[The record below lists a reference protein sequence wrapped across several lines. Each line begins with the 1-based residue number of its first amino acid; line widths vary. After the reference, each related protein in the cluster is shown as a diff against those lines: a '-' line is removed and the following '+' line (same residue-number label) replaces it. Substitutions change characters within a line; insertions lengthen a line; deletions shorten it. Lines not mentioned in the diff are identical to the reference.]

1 MQSPHIHLTDRSN
14 SWQFCNEEWWTPTR
28 GARLP
33 QGEDSLLARC
43 SALLA
48 VRPGAVICSCTSA
61 AVWGCAVAPLDT
73 PIRAALPHSC
83 NGLRRERHRR
93 MRRALGPED
102 ITEHLGLTITTPER
116 TFVDIAEDVSLGL
129 VVAFGD
135 YILRQHLATPTAIA
149 DCLARSRGRRG
160 VRRARQAADL
170 LDARAESPPESVL
183 RVALIAAG
191 LPAPTPQYVIRSTDG
206 HFIAR
211 GDLVFEDERIV
222 IEYDGEYH
230 LTPEQ
235 QAKDADRRHR
245 LMLEGWLVVT
255 ITRRDLRDPRR
266 AVSKVNDALRQHRP
280 IGYAPQVTADR
291 SVVESAHEGRQ
302 LNN

>member
-1 MQSPHIHLTDRSN
+1 MPCSLQGPPGSEARTPGSGSP
-14 SWQFCNEEWWTPTR
+14 
-28 GARLP
+28 G
-33 QGEDSLLARC
+33 
-43 SALLA
+43 
-48 VRPGAVICSCTSA
+48 RPGRVPA
-61 AVWGCAVAPLDT
+61 
-73 PIRAALPHSC
+73 
-83 NGLRRERHRR
+83 RER
-93 MRRALGPED
+93 
-102 ITEHLGLTITTPER
+102 
-116 TFVDIAEDVSLGL
+116 
-129 VVAFGD
+129 
-135 YILRQHLATPTAIA
+135 
-149 DCLARSRGRRG
+149 
-160 VRRARQAADL
+160 
-170 LDARAESPPESVL
+170 L
-183 RVALIAAG
+183 RVALIASG

-266 AVSKVNDALRQHRP
+266 AVRKVNDALHQRRP
-280 IGYAPQVTADR
+280 IGYTAQVTAER
-291 SVVESAHEGRQ
+291 SVVESAHEGQQ

>member
-1 MQSPHIHLTDRSN
+1 MRTLDVHLTDRSCYDD
-14 SWQFCNEEWWTPTR
+14 FRTDDWWAPTR
-28 GARLP
+28 GVRLP
-33 QGEDSLLARC
+33 RGEDSLIARC
-43 SALLA
+43 SALIS
-48 VRPGAVICSCTSA
+48 VRPGTVICRCTA
-61 AVWGCAVAPLDT
+61 AAAWGCAVAPPT
-73 PIRAALPHSC
+73 CPIHAALPS
-83 NGLRRERHRR
+83 NSTGLRRFGYSR
-93 MRRALGPED
+93 MRRDLHPSD
-102 ITEHLGLTITTPER
+102 ITEHEGLAITTPER
-116 TFVDIAEDVSLGL
+116 TFVDIAQDVSLGL

-135 YILRQHLATPTAIA
+135 YILRQSLATPPAIA
-149 DCLARSRGRRG
+149 DCLTRSRGRRG

-255 ITRRDLRDPRR
+255 ITRRDLREPRR
-266 AVSKVNDALRQHRP
+266 AVRKVDEALRQRRT
-280 IGYAPQVTADR
+280 G
-291 SVVESAHEGRQ
+291 G
-302 LNN
+302 